1 MTHIRADSSSPLDV
15 ILPVQ
20 YFHVIVLQSQ
30 VRETKP
36 AAGREGK
43 PGAESEIQTGLFQG
57 VFTLYWA
64 ILLKKALSSGQV
76 AGCFTEPGHGIQIY
90 LPPQKMTKS
99 LRPTLRRCTL
109 GMLVACGKSAPGVW
123 AALPASN
130 HISLTGEQASVEIE
144 TSEAICH
151 SVNSRQSPGWKQP

>member
-1 MTHIRADSSSPLDV
+1 MVLGSLPQRLRLSSFPVTQIRADSSSPLDV

-20 YFHVIVLQSQ
+20 YFHVVVLQSQ

-43 PGAESEIQTGLFQG
+43 PGAESEIQTGLSQG

-64 ILLKKALSSGQV
+64 ILLKEALSSGQV

-90 LPPQKMTKS
+90 LPPQKMTQEFAPYTEEVHS
-99 LRPTLRRCTL
+99 GDAGGLRKASTRCL
-109 GMLVACGKSAPGVW
+109 GC
-123 AALPASN
+123 
-130 HISLTGEQASVEIE
+130 
-144 TSEAICH
+144 TSCL
-151 SVNSRQSPGWKQP
+151 